1 MREGQWF
8 AGQVRKMHSER
19 KIDIKAIFVQYLGNK
34 QDRAAMSNAA
44 SLVINALI
52 GIGKLSL
59 GLYLLSGW
67 FITNAVYYLIL
78 CVAKAQVLHQY
89 NVAKRIESPQE
100 RHVLEIQVY
109 KRGGILLCILGI
121 SYLLVCLRMYL
132 LGDAFV
138 FKGYFVYLVAAVA
151 FTKLAFGISGTIANR
166 HLKNPWISTLKM
178 INFTDAMVSI
188 VVTQATLLTMEGSP
202 HAINTSAC
210 FGMGCSVMFCL
221 IGVWMMLHKKKEPVT
236 EG

>member
-1 MREGQWF
+1 
-8 AGQVRKMHSER
+8 MHSER

-34 QDRAAMSNAA
+34 QDRAAMYNAA

-52 GIGKLSL
+52 GIGKLIL

-89 NVAKRIESPQE
+89 NVAKRIESKQE
-100 RHVLEIQVY
+100 RVVLEIQVY
-109 KRGGILLCILGI
+109 KRGGILLCILGV

-132 LGDAFV
+132 LGEAFV
-138 FKGYFVYLVAAVA
+138 FKGYIVYLVAAVA

-166 HLKNPWISTLKM
+166 HLKNPLISTLKM

-221 IGVWMMLHKKKEPVT
+221 IGVRMMLHKKKEPVT

>member
-52 GIGKLSL
+52 GIGKLIL

-89 NVAKRIESPQE
+89 NVAKRIESKQE
-100 RHVLEIQVY
+100 RVVLEIQVY
-109 KRGGILLCILGI
+109 KRGGILLCILGV

-132 LGDAFV
+132 LGEAFV
-138 FKGYFVYLVAAVA
+138 FKGYIVYLVAAVA

-166 HLKNPWISTLKM
+166 HLKNPLISTLKL

-221 IGVWMMLHKKKEPVT
+221 IGVRMMLHKKKEPVT

>member
-34 QDRAAMSNAA
+34 QDRAAMYNAA

-52 GIGKLSL
+52 GIGKLIL

-89 NVAKRIESPQE
+89 NVAKRIESKQE
-100 RHVLEIQVY
+100 RVVLEIQVY
-109 KRGGILLCILGI
+109 KRGGILLCILGV

-132 LGDAFV
+132 LGEAFV
-138 FKGYFVYLVAAVA
+138 FKGYIVYLVAAVA

-166 HLKNPWISTLKM
+166 HLKNPLISTLKM

-221 IGVWMMLHKKKEPVT
+221 IGVRMMLHKKKEPVT

>member
-1 MREGQWF
+1 
-8 AGQVRKMHSER
+8 MHSER
-19 KIDIKAIFVQYLGNK
+19 KIYIKAIFVHYLGNK

-52 GIGKLSL
+52 GIGKLTL
-59 GLYLLSGW
+59 GLYLFSGW

-78 CVAKAQVLHQY
+78 CVARAQVLHQY

-100 RHVLEIQVY
+100 RYILEIQVY
-109 KRGGILLCILGI
+109 KRGGILLCILGV

-132 LGDAFV
+132 LGDTFV
-138 FKGYFVYLVAAVA
+138 FKGYIVYLVAAVA

-166 HLKNPWISTLKM
+166 HLKNPLISTLKM

-210 FGMGCSVMFCL
+210 FGMGCSVLFCL